1 MDKKIIRD
9 KAIGLDALNAVK
21 NEMESL
27 LTVDKKVEDFINDR
41 LSEVNKKVDSIC
53 ADIGS
58 IKDGRISRS
67 EVIDLLKHVQED
79 VNNSLKQENTLL
91 RQDISSIM
99 EQLSRMEKLINST
112 NGNFEKFDQQ
122 INAIERKIDA
132 LNIERDN
139 SQNTIRDYTEKTV
152 KCVASFIEANRPIYS
167 QLGEAT
173 KKLFKK
179 IVTTAEQV
187 KKEGTDIRSGVK
199 DIIEKTL
206 PKQPRTIHRS
216 VNNNR
221 ETATYKKEETAKH
234 SQYIST
240 VLMYTE
246 KYRFGRKNE
255 YQRMIIA
262 VLITLMVLFVLVSYV
277 MISGKYQG
285 MGLGTVKV
293 LGIAWKFCLFMI
305 FVASYL
311 LKILLFLRILSTIVL
326 MFAKQISI
334 LVLKKKTVILSIVI
348 ALIMVYCCRY
358 INTNFYIPGRAII
371 RVRDILLSKDVLI
384 IGYGINEVIEYWRMN

>member
-1 MDKKIIRD
+1 M
-9 KAIGLDALNAVK
+9 
-21 NEMESL
+21 
-27 LTVDKKVEDFINDR
+27 
-41 LSEVNKKVDSIC
+41 
-53 ADIGS
+53 
-58 IKDGRISRS
+58 
-67 EVIDLLKHVQED
+67 
-79 VNNSLKQENTLL
+79 L

-206 PKQPRTIHRS
+206 PKQPRTIYRS

-277 MISGKYQG
+277 MISGKYKG
-285 MGLGTVKV
+285 WV
-293 LGIAWKFCLFMI
+293 L
-305 FVASYL
+305 V
-311 LKILLFLRILSTIVL
+311 
-326 MFAKQISI
+326 Q
-334 LVLKKKTVILSIVI
+334 
-348 ALIMVYCCRY
+348 
-358 INTNFYIPGRAII
+358 
-371 RVRDILLSKDVLI
+371 
-384 IGYGINEVIEYWRMN
+384 